1 MLESPAQA
9 ESNQDKAL
17 SRTERR
23 LGLDSSENSGGRLGK
38 TPEQGAW
45 WERTVVSAEWQWR
58 CKCLGNV
65 LRIWDT
71 EDTVMW

>member
-1 MLESPAQA
+1 MSESPAQA

-45 WERTVVSAEWQWR
+45 WETTVVSAEWQ
-58 CKCLGNV
+58 
-65 LRIWDT
+65 
-71 EDTVMW
+71 